1 MPGFGTY
8 ARADIYVADLARLR
22 FLPVTIPLDQPLR
35 AASITE
41 AYSRFWK
48 KYATFSG
55 RASRTELLWPML
67 VNLLMLIVVVL
78 ARNEVVSVVVGLY
91 ALVAF
96 VPTIALGT
104 RRLHDINRSGWWQL
118 VLIVP
123 VVGDIVLAV
132 LWLTFPSPEGVKYDL
147 AA

>member
-1 MPGFGTY
+1 M
-8 ARADIYVADLARLR
+8 
-22 FLPVTIPLDQPLR
+22 TIPLDQPLR

-67 VNLLMLIVVVL
+67 VNLLLLIVLVL
-78 ARNEVVSVVVGLY
+78 ARNDVVSLVISLY
-91 ALVAF
+91 ALAAF
-96 VPTIALGT
+96 VPSIALGA

-118 VLIVP
+118 ILVVP
-123 VVGDIVLAV
+123 IIGDIVLAV
-132 LWLTFPSPEGVKYDL
+132 LWLTFPSPEGIKYDL

>member
-1 MPGFGTY
+1 M
-8 ARADIYVADLARLR
+8 
-22 FLPVTIPLDQPLR
+22 TIPLNQPLR

-55 RASRTELLWPML
+55 CASRTELLWPML
-67 VNLLMLIVVVL
+67 VNLLMLVVAAL
-78 ARNEVVSVVVGLY
+78 ARHEVVSIVVGLY
-91 ALVAF
+91 AVVVF
-96 VPTIALGT
+96 VPSIALGA
-104 RRLHDINRSGWWQL
+104 RRLHDVNRSGWWQL

-123 VVGDIVLAV
+123 VIGDILLAV
-132 LWLTFPSPEGVKYDL
+132 LWLTFPSADGVKYDL

>member
-1 MPGFGTY
+1 M
-8 ARADIYVADLARLR
+8 
-22 FLPVTIPLDQPLR
+22 TIPISQPLR

-41 AYSRFWK
+41 AYPRFWK

-67 VNLLMLIVVVL
+67 VNLLALIVAVL
-78 ARNEVVSVVVGLY
+78 ARHDVVSIVVGLY
-91 ALVAF
+91 ALAVF
-96 VPTIALGT
+96 VPTIALGA

-123 VVGDIVLAV
+123 VIGDIVLAA
-132 LWLTFPSPEGVKYDL
+132 LWLRFPSPDGVKYDL

>member
-1 MPGFGTY
+1 M
-8 ARADIYVADLARLR
+8 
-22 FLPVTIPLDQPLR
+22 TIPLDRPLR

-67 VNLLMLIVVVL
+67 VNLLMLVVAVL
-78 ARNEVVSVVVGLY
+78 ARHDVVSLVVGLY
-91 ALVAF
+91 ALAAF
-96 VPTIALGT
+96 VPTIALGA

-118 VLIVP
+118 VLLVP

-132 LWLTFPSPEGVKYDL
+132 LWLTFPRPQGVKYDL

>member
-1 MPGFGTY
+1 M
-8 ARADIYVADLARLR
+8 
-22 FLPVTIPLDQPLR
+22 TIPLSQPLR

-67 VNLLMLIVVVL
+67 VNLLALIVAVL
-78 ARNEVVSVVVGLY
+78 ARNEVVSIVVGLY
-91 ALVAF
+91 ALVVF
-96 VPTIALGT
+96 VPSMAVGA
-104 RRLHDINRSGWWQL
+104 RRLHDCNRSGWWQL

-123 VVGDIVLAV
+123 VIGDIVLAV

>member
-1 MPGFGTY
+1 M
-8 ARADIYVADLARLR
+8 
-22 FLPVTIPLDQPLR
+22 
-35 AASITE
+35 TE
-41 AYSRFWK
+41 AYARFWK

-67 VNLLMLIVVVL
+67 VNLLMFIVLVL
-78 ARNEVVSVVVGLY
+78 ARNDVASLVIGLY

-96 VPTIALGT
+96 VPTIALGA

-118 VLIVP
+118 ILVVP
-123 VVGDIVLAV
+123 AVGHLVLAV

>member
-1 MPGFGTY
+1 
-8 ARADIYVADLARLR
+8 
-22 FLPVTIPLDQPLR
+22 VTIPLDQPLR

-67 VNLLMLIVVVL
+67 VNLLMLIVAVL
-78 ARNEVVSVVVGLY
+78 ARNEAVSVVVGLY
-91 ALVAF
+91 ALAAF

>member
-1 MPGFGTY
+1 M
-8 ARADIYVADLARLR
+8 
-22 FLPVTIPLDQPLR
+22 TIPLNQPLR

-67 VNLLMLIVVVL
+67 VNLLMLVVAAL
-78 ARNEVVSVVVGLY
+78 ARHEVVSIVVGLY
-91 ALVAF
+91 ALVVF
-96 VPTIALGT
+96 VPSIALGA
-104 RRLHDINRSGWWQL
+104 RRLHDVNRSGWWQL

-123 VVGDIVLAV
+123 VIGDIVLAV
-132 LWLTFPSPEGVKYDL
+132 LWLTFPSADGVKYDL

>member
-1 MPGFGTY
+1 M
-8 ARADIYVADLARLR
+8 
-22 FLPVTIPLDQPLR
+22 TIPLDQPLR

-41 AYSRFWK
+41 AYARFWK

-67 VNLLMLIVVVL
+67 VNLLLLIVLVL
-78 ARNEVVSVVVGLY
+78 VRDDVASLVVGLY

-96 VPTIALGT
+96 VPTIALGA

-118 VLIVP
+118 ILVVP
-123 VVGDIVLAV
+123 VIGDIVLAV